1 MRGRPDDVRN
11 SSPGVGDYNIG
22 MQRSGSTSFSRAP
35 RFALNND
42 SPGPGSYSPASNTF
56 KSKNYFSRAPNLHP
70 SEDKK
75 WLPGP
80 GQYDLKPTLGGH
92 SNRRL
97 PGKLTYSYDL
107 PGNYGDGLDYTT
119 SKSPNFSFGNQERL
133 LLDRELVNNPGV
145 GQYNT

>member
-97 PGKLTYSYDL
+97 PGKLTYSYDK
-107 PGNYGDGLDYTT
+107 GQGFNDGLDYTT
-119 SKSPNFSFGNQERL
+119 SKSPNFSFGN
-133 LLDRELVNNPGV
+133 
-145 GQYNT
+145 